1 MQFLDENV
9 GLKIGLTK
17 FKEFRPRN
25 VILAGASGSHNVCV
39 CTTHQNVKLM
49 IEGSKVLTLEGIRR
63 MCGEDGDITYKHLLA
78 GLLCKPALPACYL
91 GTCAL
96 CGNIE
101 SIADICSH
109 CDQDEECPLHALK
122 LHI

>member
-1 MQFLDENV
+1 M

-63 MCGEDGDITYKHLLA
+63 MCGEMGTSLTNT
-78 GLLCKPALPACYL
+78 CLPAC
-91 GTCAL
+91 CANQPSQL
-96 CGNIE
+96 VTWVLVHCVVTSNQLQISAVTVIE
-101 SIADICSH
+101 TRNA
-109 CDQDEECPLHALK
+109 LHALK